1 MKKLT
6 GSNSTSPVLSYFND
20 KEITSDTIVKID
32 VKEDRNVIGSFI
44 FTNLDGEL
52 SHQSTSTYSA
62 GRNLTPYDLD
72 TAKSIAKKVFKLQ

>member
-20 KEITSDTIVKID
+20 KEITSDKLVKID
-32 VKEDRNVIGSFI
+32 VKEGRNIIGSFI
-44 FTNLDGEL
+44 FINADGVL

-72 TAKSIAKKVFKLQ
+72 SAKNVAKKAFKI